1 MPIGI
6 LLKLGTNPW
15 VIMGIALALT
25 VGYYKTIVW
34 DLEGDIA
41 KQEIVI
47 SKLKANSIIA
57 ASNLEQS
64 VNVNTSNQNV
74 IKEFQ
79 EDIVVLRQN
88 YDLLLKAKDADTKR
102 LKAKITELTK
112 PIEYAEEI
120 KLKDCVLKIKEDINE
135 TDITFK
141 SINSIGY

>member
-47 SKLKANSIIA
+47 SKLKANSI
-57 ASNLEQS
+57 
-64 VNVNTSNQNV
+64 
-74 IKEFQ
+74 
-79 EDIVVLRQN
+79 
-88 YDLLLKAKDADTKR
+88 
-102 LKAKITELTK
+102 
-112 PIEYAEEI
+112 
-120 KLKDCVLKIKEDINE
+120 C
-135 TDITFK
+135 
-141 SINSIGY
+141 